1 MSRFGLVWLPKCR
14 RRVSEESEVTRLRL
28 PGAQQKPSCVCNR
41 PKKVV
46 LCSQCG
52 ATFSGRV
59 TGQCVQHPAAIFL
72 LDMTSCPQCKAGQ
85 EALKEYPEVRQRRDS
100 VKKRKCET
108 D

>member
-41 PKKVV
+41 PDPR
-46 LCSQCG
+46 LCSECG

-72 LDMTSCPQCKAGQ
+72 LDMSSCPQCKAGQ
-85 EALKEYPEVRQRRDS
+85 EALKEYPEVRQRRYS

-108 D
+108 G